1 MQNPIM
7 QETPGLGLASVFQFG
22 CSMCAE
28 LLIAALLVPGA
39 HAMALEPVDVG
50 QRLKKMCAMREDYDV
65 TKEAAEAEAKTR
77 AAFIAENGDAILA
90 YVERRVDEVQRPG
103 QHDKEAP
110 HQEPF
115 RLLSTM
121 CAFSCKVDKE
131 KGLALCLR
139 HLRNMERTLLI
150 VEEFLYQRRLNHPEV
165 LGEGGMKFVRWV
177 ENAIA
182 GLFGTFQHYHSSLAV
197 PDAKRYVLLET
208 PYVGL
213 DVNALDYLM
222 VIGIDDLEV
231 RAWLEALAKD
241 PTSRLNTKDYLA
253 VRWKGYKKW

>member
-1 MQNPIM
+1 LKAHLVHNPLLY
-7 QETPGLGLASVFQFG
+7 ELASFVDLARPLYSAIIIGAFYFP
-22 CSMCAE
+22 A
-28 LLIAALLVPGA
+28 AALLAAEPMDVAGR
-39 HAMALEPVDVG
+39 LE
-50 QRLKKMCAMREDYDV
+50 RLCQTREDPHFS
-65 TKEAAEAEAKTR
+65 AETAQAEAKAK

-90 YVERRVDEVQRPG
+90 YVARRVDEVQRPR
-103 QHDKEAP
+103 QHDRQAL
-110 HQEPF
+110 
-115 RLLSTM
+115 RLLSAM
-121 CAFSCKVDKE
+121 CQFACSVDKE

-165 LGEGGMKFVRWV
+165 LGEGGMKFVRSV